1 MLPKL
6 DLGSYPSRHC
16 NSDLFLTNTGICH
29 LSLQLLEFGAYPSK
43 YWNSPISAETVTGH
57 FPSFSAVAPSD
68 VGDFLG
74 EQSVKFFQQ
83 YVWQFQ
89 RGLFHDTPTST
100 STGCCSSFLAG
111 SVTETSFLLYLFV
124 HWYSHGSS
132 CFSAT
137 LPSFVGTI
145 LIWFLLGTINQQ
157 PDLGAFG
164 RESVH
169 SWPRLRANPRENW
182 WPKSL
187 VALLVAPAKKR
198 VVEITDIL
206 TLIQTFTI

>member
-1 MLPKL
+1 M
-6 DLGSYPSRHC
+6 
-16 NSDLFLTNTGICH
+16 
-29 LSLQLLEFGAYPSK
+29 
-43 YWNSPISAETVTGH
+43 
-57 FPSFSAVAPSD
+57 
-68 VGDFLG
+68 G

-89 RGLFHDTPTST
+89 GGLFCDTPTST

-111 SVTETSFLLYLFV
+111 SVTETSFLCTYLSIGIPMV
-124 HWYSHGSS
+124 PRASQ
-132 CFSAT
+132 
-137 LPSFVGTI
+137 PSFPA
-145 LIWFLLGTINQQ
+145 LLAPSSFDSYLVPSTSS
-157 PDLGAFG
+157 PTLAHFG

-182 WPKSL
+182 WPKSP